1 MQKKPARSLLKKAED
16 SEKSLKVTRETLESK
31 RERKNRRKIS
41 GQRLSDEFL
50 LQCPID
56 ERRIIVEASKENVTE
71 RRRRRRVGP
80 EQVEELAVEASNP
93 ILTPE
98 NFRHKQ
104 QDDRN

>member
-16 SEKSLKVTRETLESK
+16 SETSLKVTRETLESK

-56 ERRIIVEASKENVTE
+56 ERRFNVEASKENVTE